1 MVHLSEEKKAVE
13 DGFGNCVSDRVL
25 PSKPKL
31 NRVRAKPSKEVDF
44 NGDGWKA
51 LESNVEKAQLT

>member
-1 MVHLSEEKKAVE
+1 MVLVIVCLIACCHRSRKTE
-13 DGFGNCVSDRVL
+13 N
-25 PSKPKL
+25 
-31 NRVRAKPSKEVDF
+31 NWVRAKPSKEVDF